1 MIKNERQ
8 YRVTRAQ
15 IERFEIAVDE
25 LRGRT
30 PSGDELRDRL
40 EIAAVEG
47 QLAEMRA
54 ELDEYDALRHGRSE
68 VGRLESL
75 DDLPRLL
82 IRSRIAQGL
91 TQKDLAERLGMQE
104 QQVQRYEANDWATAS
119 LARLTEVAG
128 SLGVSIGESW
138 PGAPAV
144 VDPKQL
150 ARQLRR
156 AGLDSNFVARRLTP
170 AGDDGEGLAPVL
182 DLAARV
188 HRIYGWSPSEVLA
201 GESLDV
207 DALPEAAGFKWP
219 KRASEP
225 RVRAYTMYTHYLA
238 LLALQAAGGIDVRP
252 IPSSASDFRAAVLA
266 RSGAVTFEAVLDYIW
281 WLGIPVVPLG
291 DPGGFHA
298 VLWRTGGRNA
308 IVLKQQNR
316 TLSRWVFDLLH
327 EIGHAG
333 EKPSEGEYGVVD
345 DDPEADEDAEVAA
358 NQFAGDVLLDGR
370 AEELAQECVEAA
382 KGKVEHLKSAVPR
395 VAGRNGVATAD
406 LANYLAY
413 RLSLQ
418 NINWWGAATNLQT
431 DGADPWVVARDQ
443 FFRRADLRALNE
455 LDRGLLSQALAG

>member
-8 YRVTRAQ
+8 YRVTRGQ
-15 IERFEIAVDE
+15 IERFETVLNG
-25 LRGRT
+25 LRSR
-30 PSGDELRDRL
+30 PASGDELRDRL
-40 EIAAVEG
+40 EVAAVEG
-47 QLAEMRA
+47 QLAEMKA
-54 ELDEYDALRHGRSE
+54 ELHEYDALRRGLSE

-119 LARLTEVAG
+119 LARLTEVADA
-128 SLGVSIGESW
+128 LGVSIGERW
-138 PGAPAV
+138 PGVPNE
-144 VDPKQL
+144 VDAKQL

-156 AGLDSNFVARRLTP
+156 AGLEPNFVARRLTP
-170 AGDDGEGLAPVL
+170 AGDDGEGMAPML

-188 HRIYGWSPSEVLA
+188 HRIYGWSPSNVLA
-201 GESLDV
+201 GDSLDV
-207 DALPEAAGFKWP
+207 DLPVAVGFKWP

-238 LLALQAAGGIDVRP
+238 LLALQATSGIDTRP
-252 IPSSASDFRAAVLA
+252 IPGSASDFRAAVMQ
-266 RSGAVTFEAVLDYIW
+266 RSGVVTFETVLDFIW
-281 WLGIPVVPLG
+281 WLGVPVVPLADTG
-291 DPGGFHA
+291 AFHA

-327 EIGHAG
+327 EVGHAG
-333 EKPSEGEYGVVD
+333 EEPAEGEYGVVD

-382 KGKVEHLKSAVPR
+382 KGRVEYLKSAVPR
-395 VAGRNGVATAD
+395 VASRNGVETAD

-418 NINWWGAATNLQT
+418 NINWWGAATNLQS
-431 DGADPWVVARDQ
+431 GEADPWVVARDQ
-443 FFRRADLRALNE
+443 FFRRTDLRALNDM
-455 LDRGLLSQALAG
+455 DRGLLSQALAG

>member
-8 YRVTRAQ
+8 YRVTRGQ
-15 IERFEIAVDE
+15 IERFETALDG
-25 LRGRT
+25 LRSR
-30 PSGDELRDRL
+30 SARGDELRDRL
-40 EIAAVEG
+40 EVAAVEG

-54 ELDEYDALRHGRSE
+54 ELDEYDALRQGRSE
-68 VGRLESL
+68 VGRLQSL

-82 IRSRIAQGL
+82 IRSRIAQRL
-91 TQKDLAERLGMQE
+91 TQKDLAKRLGIPE

-119 LARLTEVAG
+119 LARLIEVADA
-128 SLGVSIGESW
+128 LGVSIGEKGW
-138 PGAPAV
+138 GVPNE
-144 VDPKQL
+144 VDAKQL

-156 AGLDSNFVARRLTP
+156 AGLEPNFVARRLTP
-170 AGDDGEGLAPVL
+170 AGDDGEGMVPVL

-188 HRIYGWSPSEVLA
+188 HRIYGWSPSDVL
-201 GESLDV
+201 GGDSLRV
-207 DALPEAAGFKWP
+207 DLPVAAGFKWP

-238 LLALQAAGGIDVRP
+238 LLALQATSGIDTRP
-252 IPSSASDFRAAVLA
+252 IPASASDFRAAVMQ
-266 RSGAVTFEAVLDYIW
+266 RSVAVTFETVLDFTW
-281 WLGIPVVPLG
+281 WLGIPVVPLADSG
-291 DPGGFHA
+291 AFHA

-327 EIGHAG
+327 EVGHAA
-333 EKPSEGEYGVVD
+333 EEPAEAEYGVVD

-382 KGKVEHLKSAVPR
+382 RGKVEYLKSAVPR
-395 VAGRNGVATAD
+395 VASRNGVETAD
-406 LANYLAY
+406 LANYLGY

-418 NINWWGAATNLQT
+418 NINWWGAATNLQS
-431 DGADPWVVARDQ
+431 GEADPWVMARDQ
-443 FFRRADLRALNE
+443 FFRRADLRAINDM
-455 LDRGLLSQALAG
+455 DRELLSQALAG

>member
-8 YRVTRAQ
+8 YRVTRSQAD
-15 IERFEIAVDE
+15 RFEAALDG
-25 LRGRT
+25 LRNR
-30 PSGDELRDRL
+30 PASGDELRDRL
-40 EIAAVEG
+40 EVVAVES
-47 QLAEMRA
+47 QLADLRA

-119 LARLTEVAG
+119 LGRLIEVADA
-128 SLGVSIGESW
+128 LGVSLDDSVPSTSEK
-138 PGAPAV
+138 
-144 VDPKQL
+144 VDAKQL

-156 AGLDSNFVARRLTP
+156 AGLEPNFIARRLSP

-188 HRIYGWSPSEVLA
+188 HRVYGWPASDVLA
-201 GESLDV
+201 GENLDV
-207 DALPEAAGFKWP
+207 ELPVAVGFKWP
-219 KRASEP
+219 KRASEA

-238 LLALQAAGGIDVRP
+238 LLALQATTHLDAEP
-252 IPSSASDFRAAVLA
+252 IPASASDFRAAVLQ
-266 RSGAVTFEAVLDYIW
+266 RSGVVTFETVLDYVW
-281 WLGIPVVPLG
+281 GLGIPVVPLA
-291 DPGGFHA
+291 DPGAFHA

-316 TLSRWVFDLLH
+316 RPSRWVFDLLH
-327 EIGHAG
+327 EVGHAR
-333 EKPSEGEYGVVD
+333 EEPTEGEYGIVD

-382 KGKVEHLKSAVPR
+382 RGKVEYLKTALPR
-395 VAGRNGVATAD
+395 VAARNGVETAD

-418 NINWWGAATNLQT
+418 NISWWGAATNLQSGDT
-431 DGADPWVVARDQ
+431 DAWTVARDQ
-443 FFRRADLRALNE
+443 FFRRADLRTLNE
-455 LDRGLLSQALAG
+455 LDRGLLSQALAA

>member
-8 YRVTRAQ
+8 YRVTRGQ
-15 IERFEIAVDE
+15 IERFEAALDE
-25 LRGRT
+25 LRSR
-30 PSGDELRDRL
+30 PASGDELRDRL
-40 EIAAVEG
+40 EVAAVEG

-68 VGRLESL
+68 VGRLASL

-91 TQKDLAERLGMQE
+91 TQKDLAERLGTQE

-119 LARLTEVAG
+119 LARLTDVADA
-128 SLGVSIGESW
+128 LGVSIGERW
-138 PGAPAV
+138 PGTPNE
-144 VDPKQL
+144 VDAKQL

-156 AGLDSNFVARRLTP
+156 AGLEPNFVARRLTP

-188 HRIYGWSPSEVLA
+188 HRIYGWSPSDVLA

-207 DALPEAAGFKWP
+207 DMPVAAGFKWP

-225 RVRAYTMYTHYLA
+225 RVRAYTMYTHYVA
-238 LLALQAAGGIDVRP
+238 LLALQATSGIDPRP
-252 IPSSASDFRAAVLA
+252 VPASASDFRSAVLQ
-266 RSGAVTFEAVLDYIW
+266 RSGEVRFKTVLDFVW
-281 WLGIPVVPLG
+281 WLGVPVVPLADTG
-291 DPGGFHA
+291 AFHA

-327 EIGHAG
+327 EVGHAS
-333 EKPSEGEYGVVD
+333 EEPAEGEYGVVD
-345 DDPEADEDAEVAA
+345 DDPEADEDAEIAA

-370 AEELAQECVEAA
+370 AEGLAQECVEAA
-382 KGKVEHLKSAVPR
+382 KGKVEYLKSAVPR
-395 VAGRNGVATAD
+395 VAARNGVETAD

-418 NINWWGAATNLQT
+418 NINWWGAATNLQS
-431 DGADPWVVARDQ
+431 GEADPWAVARDQ
-443 FFRRADLRALNE
+443 FFRCADLRALNE

>member
-8 YRVTRAQ
+8 YRVTRGQ
-15 IERFEIAVDE
+15 IDRFESALDS
-25 LRGRT
+25 LRSRST
-30 PSGDELRDRL
+30 SGDELRDRL

-47 QLAEMRA
+47 QLAELRA
-54 ELDEYDALRHGRSE
+54 ELEEYDALRHGQVD
-68 VGRLESL
+68 VGHLESL

-82 IRSRIAQGL
+82 IRSRIAQGM
-91 TQKDLAERLGMQE
+91 TQKGLAERLGMPE

-119 LARLTEVAG
+119 LARLIEVAEA
-128 SLGVSIGESW
+128 LGVTVRESLR
-138 PGAPAV
+138 GAAAAV
-144 VDPKQL
+144 DEQQL

-156 AGLDSNFVARRLTP
+156 AGLEPQFVSRRLVP
-170 AGDDGEGLAPVL
+170 AGDDGEGLAGVL

-188 HRIYGWSPSEVLA
+188 HRIYGWRPSDVLM
-201 GESLDV
+201 GERLDV
-207 DALPEAAGFKWP
+207 DLPVAAGFKWP

-238 LLALQAAGGIDVRP
+238 LLALHAANHLDASR
-252 IPSSASDFRAAVLA
+252 IPDSASAFRAAVLD
-266 RSGAVTFEAVLDYIW
+266 RSGAVTFETVLDFVW
-281 WLGIPVVPLG
+281 ELGIPVVPLA
-291 DPGGFHA
+291 DPGAFHA

-327 EIGHAG
+327 EVGHAG
-333 EKPSEGEYGVVD
+333 EEPTEDEYGIVD

-358 NQFAGDVLLDGR
+358 NRFAGDVLLDGR

-382 KGKVEHLKSAVPR
+382 SGRVEYLKSAVPR
-395 VAGRNGVATAD
+395 VAARNEVEAAD

-418 NINWWGAATNLQT
+418 NINWWGAATNLQS
-431 DGADPWVVARDQ
+431 GAADPWVVARDE
-443 FFRRADLRALNE
+443 FFRHADLRSLNVV
-455 LDRGLLSQALAG
+455 DRNLLSQALAG